1 MNTGQMLLALGALML
16 LSSMVLRF
24 NRTVLTSDE
33 VMYNSKFNVLAASLC
48 TSLIDEAK
56 SKAFDEKTDG
66 AAISD
71 ITKLSPDLK
80 TDGGENPKD
89 NSTFNDFDDYNG
101 YIRTDLTSIP
111 GEVFYLTC
119 KVNYV
124 ETTTAI
130 KTTTSKQWNKLITV
144 TVMSPSMKDSVQISS
159 VYSYWY
165 FR

>member
-1 MNTGQMLLALGALML
+1 MLMALGALML
-16 LSSMVLRF
+16 LSAVILRF

-80 TDGGENPKD
+80 ADGGETYA
-89 NSTFNDFDDYNG
+89 TFNDFDDFHN
-101 YIRTDLTSIP
+101 YIRTDSTSIP

-124 ETTTAI
+124 EPTSSLKI
-130 KTTTSKQWNKLITV
+130 TTSKQWHKMITV
-144 TVMSPSMKDSVQISS
+144 TVMSSSMKDPVQISS

>member
-1 MNTGQMLLALGALML
+1 MNTGQMLLSLGALIL
-16 LSSMVLRF
+16 LSTMVLRF

-33 VMYNSKFNVLAASLC
+33 VMYSSKFNVLAASLC

-56 SKAFDEKTDG
+56 SKAFDENTDG

-71 ITKLSPDLK
+71 VNKLSTTLGK
-80 TDGGENPKD
+80 DGGETYA
-89 NSTFNDFDDYNG
+89 TFNDFDDFNN
-101 YIRTDLTSIP
+101 YIRTDSTSIP

-119 KVNYV
+119 KVNYI

-144 TVMSPSMKDSVQISS
+144 TVMSPSMKDPVQISS
-159 VYSYWY
+159 LYSYWY

>member
-1 MNTGQMLLALGALML
+1 MNTGQMLMALGALML
-16 LSSMVLRF
+16 LSAVILRF

-56 SKAFDEKTDG
+56 SKAFDEKTDD

-71 ITKLSPDLK
+71 LDKLSSKLK
-80 TDGGENPKD
+80 AESGETYA
-89 NSTFNDFDDYNG
+89 TFNDFDDFNN
-101 YIRTDLTSIP
+101 YIRTDSTSIP

-124 ETTTAI
+124 KPTSSLKI
-130 KTTTSKQWNKLITV
+130 TTSKQWHKMITV
-144 TVMSPSMKDSVQISS
+144 TVMSSSMKDPVQISS
-159 VYSYWY
+159 IYSYWY

>member
-1 MNTGQMLLALGALML
+1 MNTGQMLLSLGALIL
-16 LSSMVLRF
+16 LSTMLLRF

-56 SKAFDEKTDG
+56 SKAFDQSTDG
-66 AAISD
+66 DAISD
-71 ITKLSPDLK
+71 INKLSSKLEAG
-80 TDGGENPKD
+80 GGETYK
-89 NSTFNDFDDYNG
+89 TFNDFDDFNN
-101 YIRTDLTSIP
+101 YIRTDSTSIP

-124 ETTTAI
+124 EPTSSI
-130 KTTTSKQWNKLITV
+130 KITTSKQWHKMITV
-144 TVMSPSMKDSVQISS
+144 TVMSSSMKDPVQISS

>member
-56 SKAFDEKTDG
+56 SKAFDEETDG

-71 ITKLSPDLK
+71 LNKLSASLK
-80 TDGGENPKD
+80 ADGSETYE
-89 NSTFNDFDDYNG
+89 TFNDFDDFHN
-101 YIRTDLTSIP
+101 YIRTDSTSIP

-124 ETTTAI
+124 EPTTSI
-130 KTTTSKQWNKLITV
+130 KITTSKQWHKMITV
-144 TVMSPSMKDSVQISS
+144 TVMSSSMKDPVQISS